1 MQFERSGFEYHSGY
15 LHYKGAFVARFKY
28 KGFMTKPKMV
38 KLLLKH
44 YTVEEWFQKAEKM
57 LPFEILRADG
67 LVQYDTLTG
76 FKVVG

>member
-1 MQFERSGFEYHSGY
+1 MQFERSGFEYHGGY

-28 KGFMTKPKMV
+28 KGFMKKPMMV

-44 YTVEEWFQKAEKM
+44 YTVEEWFQKSVKM
-57 LPFEILRADG
+57 APFEILRADG